1 MKRFCPGREQLDFK
15 SARRGF
21 TIIEL
26 LVVIAILLLLTTFTI
41 LSVDFA
47 FESEKVRSGARQIQ
61 SVLEGARDRAIKSRQ
76 PRGVR
81 FLVDQDPD
89 SGRMVSSVVY
99 VGAAEPWSNGQ
110 ITLMRPDLD
119 WNGTV
124 DAVFPDNEKVWMIHG
139 DPGTLWTTLKQ
150 RGYLGTNNETPRI
163 KIPGDRN
170 GTWYNVHTYLL
181 DPSHAS
187 YRAAAPNRLVLTRA
201 YRDPGTTPPNERIA
215 FEGTGPSTY
224 VLELPPR
231 VMSDAEPVLLP
242 EGIVIDMD
250 ASRVPDHWR
259 PGSGNGYAAAY
270 SNRMDL
276 MFTPRGTVLGSAAGA
291 GILHFYITR
300 RVDVD
305 VATRMAGR
313 PAVNRGMSPRVPSE
327 VLFASA
333 PAIGGDP
340 PKMGDRSLVS
350 IFASTGK
357 VASHPLDVT
366 DLLNNTTGAA
376 GADGYVDDPF
386 VFAERG
392 EVSSK

>member
-1 MKRFCPGREQLDFK
+1 MKRFCPGRKRLDFQ

-89 SGRMVSSVVY
+89 SGRMVSSMVY

-119 WNGTV
+119 WNGVV
-124 DAVFPDNEKVWMIHG
+124 DPGLDNEKVWMIHG

-150 RGYLGTNNETPRI
+150 RGYLGTNNERPRI

-170 GTWYNVHTYLL
+170 GTWYNVDTKLL
-181 DPSHAS
+181 DPSDAN

-259 PGSGNGYAAAY
+259 PGSGKGYADAY

-276 MFTPRGTVLGSAAGA
+276 MFTPRGTVLGSAAGV

-313 PAVNRGMSPRVPSE
+313 PAVNRGMTPLVPAE
-327 VLFASA
+327 GLFAAA

-340 PKMGDRSLVS
+340 PKIGDRSLVS
-350 IFASTGK
+350 VFTATGK
-357 VASHPLDVT
+357 VASHPIDTIDQDVP
-366 DLLNNTTGAA
+366 GAP
-376 GADGYVDDPF
+376 GYGYVDDPF